1 MTSLR
6 YVDEFR
12 VNWRALTS
20 AAIGLATGSSMN
32 SYTASLFAPSLLHE
46 FGWSRATFSLI
57 GMNGFLALVSMPLA
71 GRLADVIGVRR
82 TALIGVIGVCC
93 CFLAYSFM
101 SGSFC
106 EYVAISTVKTMIGAA
121 TTSVVYSRLVV
132 ERFDNGRGLA
142 LAIAISGPAVVTAI
156 GTPFLSDIIAV
167 QGWRVGFRILGAF
180 ALVGGMLALSIM
192 PRSRAKP
199 SQHGASSSSGVRE
212 VYSMLLR
219 SRTFWI
225 IIVAMLLCNLP
236 QSLSSY
242 HLKLL
247 LLAKGSSSEASAYI
261 LSLYAVGVIVGRF
274 ICGIA
279 LDKWPVHIVCAVVM
293 SIPGLGLL
301 TFASH
306 IDAMSML
313 ALAVLVM
320 GFSQG
325 AEGDVAAYLVYRRFD
340 ISIYGSV
347 LGIVS
352 AAIVSAGA
360 LGAGLLSLILGLTG
374 EYTSFLLFT
383 SVTVL
388 AGSALFLLLDR
399 NREISVPVRTPS

>member
-1 MTSLR
+1 
-6 YVDEFR
+6 
-12 VNWRALTS
+12 
-20 AAIGLATGSSMN
+20 
-32 SYTASLFAPSLLHE
+32 
-46 FGWSRATFSLI
+46 
-57 GMNGFLALVSMPLA
+57 
-71 GRLADVIGVRR
+71 
-82 TALIGVIGVCC
+82 
-93 CFLAYSFM
+93 
-101 SGSFC
+101 
-106 EYVAISTVKTMIGAA
+106 
-121 TTSVVYSRLVV
+121 
-132 ERFDNGRGLA
+132 
-142 LAIAISGPAVVTAI
+142 
-156 GTPFLSDIIAV
+156 
-167 QGWRVGFRILGAF
+167 
-180 ALVGGMLALSIM
+180 
-192 PRSRAKP
+192 
-199 SQHGASSSSGVRE
+199 
-212 VYSMLLR
+212 MLLR

-225 IIVAMLLCNLP
+225 IVVAMLLCNLP

-306 IDAMSML
+306 INAMSML

-360 LGAGLLSLILGLTG
+360 LGAGLLSLILSLTG

-399 NREISVPVRTPS
+399 NREISVPVPTPS